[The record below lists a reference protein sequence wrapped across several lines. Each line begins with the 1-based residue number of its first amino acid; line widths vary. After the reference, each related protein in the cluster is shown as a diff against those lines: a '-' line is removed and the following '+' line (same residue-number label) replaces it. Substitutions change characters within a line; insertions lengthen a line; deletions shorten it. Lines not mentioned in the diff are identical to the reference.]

1 MNIVII
7 EDEQLTINN
16 LTKTIRKI
24 DPAINIVTCL
34 FSVEDAIAWFG
45 KNQHPDLIF
54 SDIQLGD
61 GLSFDIF
68 KKIEILSPV
77 VFCTAYD
84 EYAIDAFK
92 NNGIDYVLKP
102 FDSESIAHAL
112 KKYTNLASGFAQQ
125 QKQMKSLISNFDN
138 KPTQQKGSVLVY
150 YKDKIVP
157 VRLDDIA
164 LFYIENEMTH
174 LITFDQKKYAIDR
187 SLDEMEKTGGGDF
200 FRANRQ
206 YLIQKKAIKDV
217 SQYFGR
223 SLSVHLAFPYKE
235 IIKINKTK
243 VSQFLNWLSV
253 R

>member
-7 EDEQLTINN
+7 EDEQLTISN

-24 DPAINIVTCL
+24 DPEINIVTCL
-34 FSVEDAIAWFG
+34 FSVEDAINWFG

-84 EYAIDAFK
+84 KYAIDAFK
-92 NNGIDYVLKP
+92 TNGIDYVLKP
-102 FDSESIAHAL
+102 FDSESITNAL

-125 QKQMKSLISNFDN
+125 QTQMKSLISNFDN

-164 LFYIENEMTH
+164 LFYIENEITH

-187 SLDEMEKTGGGDF
+187 SLDEMEKTGGDDF

-206 YLIQKKAIKDV
+206 YLIQKKAIKEV